1 MKKILSSFLVISC
14 FIFLASFAKADD
26 EVRNL
31 QLDTKAKALSQSTWV
46 DDLRSDNIIF
56 SPASQ
61 FQVQV
66 HVNNLGNRTQT
77 NIHITSVI
85 PSTITLDM
93 PDFTINQI
101 APSQSYTQTLTATVK
116 GTAYIFK
123 NLQAN
128 TLKFHMSSDV
138 GSNGDDSVTF
148 YTGNGTKVA
157 TASASTSSATPI
169 LPKTGSA
176 MELVFGTAIA
186 LATGYGALKLRNL
199 ARGY

>member
-1 MKKILSSFLVISC
+1 MKKILFGLILASC
-14 FIFLASFAKADD
+14 FIFLASSSKADD

-31 QLDTKAKALSQSTWV
+31 QLDTKAKALSQSAWV
-46 DDLRSDNIIF
+46 DDLRANNIIF

-61 FQVQV
+61 FQIQV
-66 HVNNLGNRTQT
+66 HINNLGNRTQT
-77 NIHITSVI
+77 NIHITSVV

-101 APSQSYTQTLTATVK
+101 AANQNYTQTLTATVK
-116 GTAYIFK
+116 ANANIYKDLTAS
-123 NLQAN
+123 
-128 TLKFHMSSDV
+128 TLKFHMTSDV
-138 GSNGDDSVTF
+138 GSNGDDSITF